1 LRKWTFTGVADGG
14 EPNRLLCTLVRP
26 WVRPCR
32 EASASRW
39 RPKSGTRAQS
49 DADGPPV
56 QWLEAWAGGEML
68 ANSWSIYS
76 GSTIALKGD
85 IKQPGWRMRA
95 TAGYG
100 QYSYTQTTRGVGRS
114 ARQKLKGRKV
124 FSDTLIGY
132 QFQWQRLTLKTF
144 TGVTFENHFIDPRD
158 PENPVVDFS
167 YGGKLALEA
176 WLRLSEKHW
185 LASDLSWAS
194 AFNTYKLGLRTGYAV
209 LDDLDLG
216 IETQFEGNDAFE
228 AGRVGGFATWKLGDA
243 ALTVAG
249 GATGD
254 RDMRA
259 SHYGRAGLFFRF

>member
-1 LRKWTFTGVADGG
+1 MPLTVAILSVFCALWWVFIAVSAHADDRQQQ
-14 EPNRLLCTLVRP
+14 PPLL
-26 WVRPCR
+26 
-32 EASASRW
+32 
-39 RPKSGTRAQS
+39 QS
-49 DADGPPV
+49 DAADPPTE
-56 QWLEAWAGGEML
+56 WIEAWTGGELL

-76 GSTIALKGD
+76 GATMALKGD

-100 QYSYTQTTRGVGRS
+100 QYSYGKSANGVSGPVR
-114 ARQKLKGRKV
+114 LKFKGHKV

-132 QFQWQRLTLKTF
+132 QFQWQRLTLKAF
-144 TGVTFENHFIDPRD
+144 GGVSFENHYIDPRD
-158 PENPVVDFS
+158 PDNPVVNFS
-167 YGGKLALEA
+167 YGAKLALEA
-176 WLRLSEKHW
+176 WLRLSQKHW

-209 LDDLDLG
+209 LDHIDLG

-228 AGRVGGFATWKLGDA
+228 AGRAGGFATLKFADA
-243 ALTVAG
+243 ELTVAG

-259 SHYGRAGLFFRF
+259 SHYGRVGLFFRF